1 MTKEEYIERVKKNIP
16 DAITDYRKDCDGNRE
31 NLFLTSERWSISH
44 YNDKTFSFFRYY
56 FAENKAQLNV
66 NFIGEFE
73 DWDEETIDRL
83 CKEYIDSYNRVT
95 LQVKEYK
102 LKHELDEI
110 EGDFND

>member
-1 MTKEEYIERVKKNIP
+1 MTKEEYIKRVKKNIP
-16 DAITDYRKDCDGNRE
+16 DVITDYRNRE
-31 NLFLTSERWSISH
+31 GNIETLFLTPEHWSISH

-73 DWDEETIDRL
+73 DWDEDTIDRL
-83 CKEYIDSYNRVT
+83 CKEYIDSYNKVS

-102 LKHELDEI
+102 LKHELDKL

>member
-16 DAITDYRKDCDGNRE
+16 DVITNRE
-31 NLFLTSERWSISH
+31 ETLFLTPEHWSITH
-44 YNDKTFSFFRYY
+44 YNDTTFSFFRYY
-56 FAENKAQLNV
+56 FAENKAHLTV

-73 DWDEETIDRL
+73 DWDEDTIDRL
-83 CKEYIDSYNRVT
+83 CKEYIDSYNKVS

-102 LKHELDEI
+102 LKHELDKL

>member
-1 MTKEEYIERVKKNIP
+1 MTPN
-16 DAITDYRKDCDGNRE
+16 N
-31 NLFLTSERWSISH
+31 WSITH

-56 FAENKAQLNV
+56 FAEGKEQLSV

-73 DWDEETIDRL
+73 DWDEDTIDKL
-83 CKEYIDSYNRVT
+83 CKEYIDSYNKVS

-102 LKHELDEI
+102 LKHELDKL

>member
-1 MTKEEYIERVKKNIP
+1 MILTKEEYIERVKKNIP
-16 DAITDYRKDCDGNRE
+16 DVITDYRNNKE
-31 NLFLTSERWSISH
+31 IILLTPNNWSITH

-73 DWDEETIDRL
+73 DWDVDTVDKL
-83 CKEYIDSYNRVT
+83 CKEYIDSYNKVS

-102 LKHELDEI
+102 LKHELDKI
-110 EGDFND
+110 EGDF

>member
-16 DAITDYRKDCDGNRE
+16 DAIVEYRKDCEGNTE
-31 NLFLTSERWSISH
+31 TLFLTPDHWSITH
-44 YNDKTFSFFRYY
+44 YNDKTFSFFHYY
-56 FAENKAQLNV
+56 FSKNKEKLNV

-73 DWDEETIDRL
+73 DWDVDTIDKL
-83 CKEYIDSYNRVT
+83 CKEYIDSYNKVS

-102 LKHELDEI
+102 LKHELDKL

>member
-1 MTKEEYIERVKKNIP
+1 MTKEEYIERVKHNIP
-16 DAITDYRKDCDGNRE
+16 DAITEYRIGEDSRE
-31 NLFLTSERWSISH
+31 TLFLTPEHWSISH
-44 YNDKTFSFFRYY
+44 YNDKSFSFFRYY

-73 DWDEETIDRL
+73 DWDEDTIDKL
-83 CKEYIDSYNRVT
+83 CKEYIDSYNKVS

-102 LKHELDEI
+102 LKHELDKL